1 MIREFDMQ
9 LLDKLAKQYYL
20 SSTTKKDKSQI
31 ITSYAELCNI
41 RRETS
46 KKRFVRYV
54 NKTDNKNKILE
65 LKTIGRP
72 SKYNQIHKDII
83 KYV

>member
-1 MIREFDMQ
+1 MQ